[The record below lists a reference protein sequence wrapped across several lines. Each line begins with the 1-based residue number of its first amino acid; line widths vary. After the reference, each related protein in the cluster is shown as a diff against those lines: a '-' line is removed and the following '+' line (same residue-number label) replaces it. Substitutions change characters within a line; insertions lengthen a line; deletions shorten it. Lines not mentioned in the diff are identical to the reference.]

1 MRVLVTGA
9 TGFVGSR
16 LVRALLDAGHEVS
29 ALTRDASGAD
39 LPAEVHVVEGDLLT
53 ASDYRVVEG
62 GDGDGDDDDDG
73 GEDETAGSLADCL
86 SALGIEAAYYLVHSM
101 QSGSDFEERDRRAAR
116 HFARAASAAGLRRVV
131 YLGGLGE
138 ERDRLSPHLQSRR
151 EVEYILGEGDY
162 DLTTLRAAII
172 VGDGSASFEVI
183 RQLAGRLP
191 VMLTPRWVD
200 TECQPIYVDDVVA
213 YLVGVLDV
221 PETADGTYEIGGP
234 DVLTYGEVLRRVGE
248 HLGNRTHLVSVP
260 VLTPRLSSYWVSL
273 VTDVPA
279 SVARPLIEGLK
290 NPVVVRDDSI
300 TRHVDVAL
308 TPFDEA
314 VERALGE
321 REAAD
326 DGGPVSPV
334 ETGEEAADDDAEHE
348 DETSAD
354 GEADAES
361 SAGRADG

>member
-39 LPAEVHVVEGDLLT
+39 LPAEVQVVEGDLLT
-53 ASDYRVVEG
+53 ASDYRIVDGGG
-62 GDGDGDDDDDG
+62 GDSDDG
-73 GEDETAGSLADCL
+73 GGETAENLADCL

-116 HFARAASAAGLRRVV
+116 HFERAASAAGVRRVV

-151 EVEYILGEGDY
+151 EVEFILGEGDY

-221 PETADGTYEIGGP
+221 PETADRTYEIGGP

-300 TRHVDVAL
+300 KRYVDVTL
-308 TPFDEA
+308 TSFDES
-314 VERALGE
+314 VERALEEHEAAEDAVPASPVETVEG
-321 REAAD
+321 AAD
-326 DGGPVSPV
+326 DGAEREG
-334 ETGEEAADDDAEHE
+334 ETDAGSSASAAD
-348 DETSAD
+348 S
-354 GEADAES
+354 
-361 SAGRADG
+361 